1 MMSSVDIHNTKKEEI
16 EKSNNGMYG
25 ENKDSQPKYYCSIK
39 QLLIIVIPITVVL
52 LFAAIF
58 IPVYIM
64 DKKNDDK
71 EEPIVNNNYYYENDG
86 YDEFEENII
95 NITYA
100 TLTPKYGY
108 DNILIFLGG
117 ISEPSNYHFDLFKSK
132 NTFVPRGTKIYVLC
146 GQPRVMQFMVERHNY
161 DLPVPGWFNIDTS
174 ATLRPT
180 PHDFTQAKE
189 SLNLVL
195 DEIDRIKAIEK
206 VEYKN
211 IYLAGFSQGAMMTN
225 YILLNSRHELG
236 GYIAFSGYVFD
247 HDFSE
252 NEIVDATTATRKA
265 KLEKSKNY
273 HILATH
279 SFADDAVF
287 YHLSAESYRVYY
299 HDYTDFKL
307 LSFGELLHVLPE
319 QPTHP
324 FVKKWLRE
332 SMGK

>member
-16 EKSNNGMYG
+16 EKSNNGVYE
-25 ENKDSQPKYYCSIK
+25 ENKESPQKYYCSIK

-71 EEPIVNNNYYYENDG
+71 EEPTINNNYYYENDG
-86 YDEFEENII
+86 YDEYEENVV
-95 NITYA
+95 NVTYA
-100 TLTPKYGY
+100 ILTPKNGY
-108 DNILIFLGG
+108 TDILIFLGG
-117 ISEPSNYHFDLFKSK
+117 ISDISTKYFEFFKSS
-132 NTFVPRGTKIYVLC
+132 NTFVPVGTKIYFLS
-146 GQPRVMQFMVERHNY
+146 GQLREMQFMIDYYGNS
-161 DLPVPGWFNIDTS
+161 DPVPGWFNIDSS

-180 PHDFTQAKE
+180 EHDFAEARK

-195 DEIDRIKAIEK
+195 DEIDRIHNIENID
-206 VEYKN
+206 YKN
-211 IYLAGFSQGAMMTN
+211 IYLSGFSQGAMMTN

-252 NEIVDATTATRKA
+252 NNVIYDLNSDQKS
-265 KLEKSKNY
+265 KLEKAKNY

-279 SFADDAVF
+279 SFADNAVF
-287 YHLSAESYRVYY
+287 YQLSAESYRFYY

-307 LSFGELLHVLPE
+307 LSFGMLPHVLPQ
-319 QPTHP
+319 QPMHP
-324 FVKKWLRE
+324 YVKKWLRE